1 MTITFVVREIRT
13 YGKDESAHD
22 VFGSSD
28 GKAHLNLI
36 TCMGVWNKTEKTR
49 SERLVVFTDKE

>member
-1 MTITFVVREIRT
+1 MTTFIVREIQT
-13 YGKDESAHD
+13 YSKDED
-22 VFGSSD
+22 VPEVFNSSD

-36 TCMGVWNKTEKTR
+36 TCTGVWNKEDNAF

>member
-1 MTITFVVREIRT
+1 
-13 YGKDESAHD
+13 D
-22 VFGSSD
+22 VPEVFNSSD

-36 TCMGVWNKTEKTR
+36 TCTGVWNKEDNAF